1 MWKDYKKA
9 IEAFHAAIA
18 LDAKAENFFSMGI
31 ALGLNKND
39 SAPYYM
45 ERSIELAVQA
55 GDTSKIVHYLRNYA
69 QMQAYL
75 FDEPSGAIATIR
87 RMEQYVIDPVQLRM
101 GDLVKVEV
109 FLKEGLLDSAEYY
122 LNKERKRGEGRN
134 RFLTEENMVAVYRA
148 LIDYTRH
155 RTFDVLDV
163 ARYNDSVA
171 NALAALQSTVRRK
184 DESKETLSQANL
196 ILTVER
202 KQAQLNLLLA
212 LLVLVLAGGGVFL
225 YVRNRRNRL
234 IEAEERAETLT
245 RLLEDATK
253 NQSKEESDGTEI
265 PGTNFDYNYL
275 QHRKVDVVSSAL
287 DFILPFEK
295 YKITAGAKVSFT
307 NTRNGINYD
316 TSDPTLVQDDYFR
329 YKEQIYALYADY
341 SREYSERFSMQLG
354 LRMEHT
360 RTTGISEAKDTED
373 KHDYTRLFPT
383 VYLLYSPTDGH
394 ALNFS
399 FSNRISRPSQ
409 NMVNPFPFYQNK
421 YTYACGREDLKPSY
435 TYNVELGYTLK
446 NNFNVSAYYSYSDD
460 VFFQVVDLDAETNVT
475 SFLWENFMQTHAF
488 GLNNS
493 YTFRTKWLQA
503 YAQHGVSYRRTTSS
517 AATTSPEEKGWAYDA
532 SLRNTFF
539 FNEKKTLL
547 ATLSGSYSSRQYQG
561 IYLMSPTYSVS
572 AGMLYR
578 LLNNKLSLSLNVNN
592 LFVSHSKLETMS
604 NGLKI
609 IADNQFAFTGFRIG
623 VSYTFGGDIR
633 SKGQRNSNED
643 IQRRL

>member
-1 MWKDYKKA
+1 MNRLPFLGLLFALLCLVSCRQMNDVRLLHLAEEQVEMNVDSIYALLSQIEKPSQLSGEERLLYGWLNAYVHYKWRNSMTEDSLILPASDYYAFCDDTAKNLLSYQLKAWYWHWLKKHGQCIAAIDSGIALAKALQDTGRMADMLSDKAYWYVYVWKDYKKA
-9 IEAFHAAIA
+9 IETFHAAIA
-18 LDAKAENFFSMGI
+18 LDAKAESFFSMGI

-87 RMEQYVIDPVQLRM
+87 RMEQQYVVDPVQLRM

-212 LLVLVLAGGGVFL
+212 LLVLVLAGGGVSL

-253 NQSKEESDGTEI
+253 NQSKEEDGQFFRKI
-265 PGTNFDYNYL
+265 LL
-275 QHRKVDVVSSAL
+275 Q
-287 DFILPFEK
+287 
-295 YKITAGAKVSFT
+295 
-307 NTRNGINYD
+307 
-316 TSDPTLVQDDYFR
+316 
-329 YKEQIYALYADY
+329 
-341 SREYSERFSMQLG
+341 QLG
-354 LRMEHT
+354 MIRLVAKQPTSQNQELLR
-360 RTTGISEAKDTED
+360 
-373 KHDYTRLFPT
+373 
-383 VYLLYSPTDGH
+383 
-394 ALNFS
+394 
-399 FSNRISRPSQ
+399 RISGITSHELPVESLL
-409 NMVNPFPFYQNK
+409 VW
-421 YTYACGREDLKPSY
+421 EDLYPIIDRMYDNFY
-435 TYNVELGYTLK
+435 TKMDSRFGDVLIDKEKQLCCLLCADFSTKEISVVTQQSIPTIYQRKTNIRKKLG
-446 NNFNVSAYYSYSDD
+446 
-460 VFFQVVDLDAETNVT
+460 
-475 SFLWENFMQTHAF
+475 M
-488 GLNNS
+488 
-493 YTFRTKWLQA
+493 
-503 YAQHGVSYRRTTSS
+503 
-517 AATTSPEEKGWAYDA
+517 EEK
-532 SLRNTFF
+532 
-539 FNEKKTLL
+539 E
-547 ATLSGSYSSRQYQG
+547 G
-561 IYLMSPTYSVS
+561 IVEFIKS
-572 AGMLYR
+572 
-578 LLNNKLSLSLNVNN
+578 
-592 LFVSHSKLETMS
+592 
-604 NGLKI
+604 I
-609 IADNQFAFTGFRIG
+609 
-623 VSYTFGGDIR
+623 
-633 SKGQRNSNED
+633 
-643 IQRRL
+643 